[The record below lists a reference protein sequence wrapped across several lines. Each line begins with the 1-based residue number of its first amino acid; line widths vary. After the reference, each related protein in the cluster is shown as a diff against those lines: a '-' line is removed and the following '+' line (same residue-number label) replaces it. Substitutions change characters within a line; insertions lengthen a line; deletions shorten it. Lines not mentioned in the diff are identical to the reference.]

1 MELWDNLVTIVDNY
15 FQYLESEYGFQKTSD
30 KIPLVEYKSP
40 IIPIRI
46 VIFLDTD
53 GRRELD
59 IGIYQPRKILN
70 GVEYSTGIDTI
81 IQYYKPGLLRKY
93 IKPEYTK
100 EGLNLAVQE
109 AAELLHQYGST
120 FLRGDLHDL
129 ELIEKAGKEKMERL
143 YGRH

>member
-1 MELWDNLVTIVDNY
+1 
-15 FQYLESEYGFQKTSD
+15 
-30 KIPLVEYKSP
+30 VEYKSP